1 LATDKLARAKLA
13 RAAAALNAR
22 SGSTLPALV
31 LMTDDERLA
40 DPLAA
45 ARALPSG
52 SMVVLR
58 ARQDSHRAKRA
69 AELRQITRT
78 MGNTLLIAND
88 ADLAVR
94 IEADGIHLSED
105 RAQEASHWRA
115 LHPDWIIT
123 AAAHSLA
130 ATHIPDADAV
140 FVSPVFATSSH
151 PDARPLG
158 VAELDRIARQSPV
171 PVYALGGITADNAQ
185 QLADMKLI
193 GLAAIGALAV

>member
-22 SGSTLPALV
+22 SGSALPALV

-45 ARALPSG
+45 ARALPPG

-58 ARQDSHRAKRA
+58 AREDSRRAKLA
-69 AELRQITRT
+69 AELRQITHAT
-78 MGNTLLIAND
+78 GNTLLIAND
-88 ADLAVR
+88 GDLAKR
-94 IEADGIHLSED
+94 TEADGIHLSEA
-105 RAQEASHWRA
+105 RAHEASHWRA
-115 LHPDWIIT
+115 LHPGWIVT
-123 AAAHSLA
+123 AAAHSSA

-140 FVSPVFATSSH
+140 FVSPAFATSSH
-151 PDARPLG
+151 PHARPLG
-158 VAELDRIARQSPV
+158 VAELDRIAQQSPV
-171 PVYALGGITADNAQ
+171 PVYALGGITADNAE
-185 QLADMKLI
+185 QLADIKLI